1 MDSEYNIRPS
11 DNTKREQLIED
22 TRSDFDKQ
30 IDEALHLSLQD
41 CINENQIN
49 NFYEDEI
56 ITNYLNEISVR
67 REKFYKLIFHLNK
80 LIRFDKDIKEIYE
93 IIEPIIDAYCNQYI
107 QQYEVDE
114 ITYDKIFKIIG
125 TIRTD
130 KKSIELLQ
138 KVIIKK
144 NIII

>member
-1 MDSEYNIRPS
+1 MDSEYNIRPP

-67 REKFYKLIFHLNK
+67 REKFYKLIFDLNK
-80 LIRFDKDIKEIYE
+80 LIRFDKDIKEVYE

-107 QQYEVDE
+107 QHYEVDE

-125 TIRTD
+125 TIRID
-130 KKSIELLQ
+130 KKNIELLQ

>member
-1 MDSEYNIRPS
+1 MDSEYNIRPP
-11 DNTKREQLIED
+11 DNTKREQLIQD

-30 IDEALHLSLQD
+30 LDEALHLSLQE
-41 CINENQIN
+41 CINQNQIN

-67 REKFYKLIFHLNK
+67 REKFYNLIFDLNK

-107 QQYEVDE
+107 QRYEVDE

-130 KKSIELLQ
+130 KKNIELL
-138 KVIIKK
+138 KNVIIK
-144 NIII
+144 NH